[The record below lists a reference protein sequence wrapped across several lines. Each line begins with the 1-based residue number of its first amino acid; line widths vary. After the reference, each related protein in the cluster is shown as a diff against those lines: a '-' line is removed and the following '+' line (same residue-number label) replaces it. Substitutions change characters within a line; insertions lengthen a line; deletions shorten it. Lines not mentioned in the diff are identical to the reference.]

1 MFQLG
6 RLSGNLGLHAFGD
19 LEARIAELLPITLLL
34 SISGIN
40 VATLD
45 RTEAWSLLALE
56 HPLRD

>member
-19 LEARIAELLPITLLL
+19 LEARIAELLLINLLL
-34 SISGIN
+34 SIPGIN

-45 RTEAWSLLALE
+45 CTDAWSILALKR
-56 HPLRD
+56 PLRD